1 MFNKEIKI
9 LIVLLLFSSVF
20 YSCTKNKDEGT
31 KIKSESETVHKEQL
45 NSAGV
50 KEGGHEFSV
59 QYSQPRRIYRIDKE
73 DLNSDGNK
81 EIIVLSVTKDTA
93 EKYDSYYNFDM
104 IEVFALNKENK
115 SYVKILSDTVDY
127 STECRFVDLNNNKT
141 AQILISTNSGG
152 NDSLTSVGMFVYDMT
167 AADKIDLLKYF
178 DSGAPFIKDIKG
190 DGIKEILISDLFY
203 GVMPQVNAIPFVKY
217 IYRLADNILSERNSE
232 YKEYYDSEISAA
244 KDKYYGL
251 KRKFEMGMQP
261 VNLSYPLY
269 REAAEVIINYY
280 AQGDDTGLKK
290 FWDEEKDSLK
300 KNIPESEYLDLN
312 NFILKALPSAKNA

>member
-31 KIKSESETVHKEQL
+31 KIKSESESVHKEQL

-217 IYRLADNILSERNSE
+217 IYRLADNNLSERNSE
-232 YKEYYDSEISAA
+232 YKEYYETEISAA

>member
-9 LIVLLLFSSVF
+9 LIILLLFSSVF

-31 KIKSESETVHKEQL
+31 KIKSQSESGHKDQL

-59 QYSQPRRIYRIDKE
+59 QYSSPRRIYRIDKE

-93 EKYDSYYNFDM
+93 EKYDTYYNFDM

-141 AQILISTNSGG
+141 EQILISTNSGG

-167 AADKIDLLKYF
+167 ASDKIELLKYF

-261 VNLSYPLY
+261 MNLSYPLY

-280 AQGDDTGLKK
+280 AQGDESGLKK

-300 KNIPESEYLDLN
+300 KNIPESEFLDLN